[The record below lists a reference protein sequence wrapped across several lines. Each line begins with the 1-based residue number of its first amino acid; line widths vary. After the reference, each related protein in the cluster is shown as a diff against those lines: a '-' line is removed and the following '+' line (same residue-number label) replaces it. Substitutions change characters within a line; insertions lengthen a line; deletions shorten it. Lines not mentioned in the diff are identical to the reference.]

1 MKCWQCWK
9 RSFDTGG
16 SLMVVTQ
23 RSVLGPILLKFSV
36 MNLAKK
42 NEGYGDTRW
51 RGIAN
56 NNKKKSHC
64 REKLKWSEEKRNRGG
79 GGVEYGLQHYLL
91 EDLVA
96 NLSELNVGSHRGKW
110 LKKMTCLIYEA
121 QLYQETGTSF
131 LSCIS
136 IYLRASAA
144 STFPLHVFQF
154 QLFSCLDPSQMRVCL
169 WADHRTTINN
179 TSVKRIKKKKIRMYY
194 VSYFQW
200 THRIMCA
207 LIEAVG
213 NPW

>member
-1 MKCWQCWK
+1 M
-9 RSFDTGG
+9 RD
-16 SLMVVTQ
+16 MVTQ
-23 RSVLGPILLKFSV
+23 GEEALP
-36 MNLAKK
+36 
-42 NEGYGDTRW
+42 TT
-51 RGIAN
+51 
-56 NNKKKSHC
+56 KKKSHC
-64 REKLKWSEEKRNRGG
+64 REKLEWSEERRNRGG

-136 IYLRASAA
+136 IYSRASAA

-169 WADHRTTINN
+169 WADHRTTINIA
-179 TSVKRIKKKKIRMYY
+179 SVKRIKKKKSECIMWAIF
-194 VSYFQW
+194 SG
-200 THRIMCA
+200 HRIMCA

>member
-64 REKLKWSEEKRNRGG
+64 REKLEWSEEKRNRGG

-169 WADHRTTINN
+169 WADHRTTINIA
-179 TSVKRIKKKKIRMYY
+179 SVKRIKKKK
-194 VSYFQW
+194 SEC
-200 THRIMCA
+200 IMWAIFSGHTESCVP
-207 LIEAVG
+207 L
-213 NPW
+213 

>member
-42 NEGYGDTRW
+42 NEGYGDTR
-51 RGIAN
+51 RRSIA

-64 REKLKWSEEKRNRGG
+64 REKLEWSEERRNRGG

-169 WADHRTTINN
+169 WADHRTTINIA
-179 TSVKRIKKKKIRMYY
+179 SVKRIKKKK
-194 VSYFQW
+194 S
-200 THRIMCA
+200 
-207 LIEAVG
+207 
-213 NPW
+213 